1 MEYILL
7 ENHFWVPNN
16 EIRSF
21 TRNKSWEDITFIIQE
36 IASILYPNLEIEVL
50 FLPTEKGSYRDIAKI
65 ISKHPL
71 WTFNVLIALWTI
83 TFWILTYIDTHEEHL
98 HNEKNWVLDDTKKC
112 IEFKKMLYDYKNEW
126 IEIDWINDNKI
137 KEVCGNV
144 KIKKS
149 KNDFIKTLKKDDM
162 ISDDEIILLNN
173 SNKIIKNHKI
183 ERKNFDKY
191 IEYVSENEEYIKD
204 NIEWVIEL
212 ISPVVRQK
220 KEWKWIP
227 WKWIYYW
234 KDIFEKWIE
243 ILLNWEEI
251 NFYMQDMSFKKKI
264 KNHKVTFWS
273 WDNIKS
279 IFTLKCLL
287 KIDIVQNKSIYIKQ
301 VKKLND
307 DIFEYKEIL
316 IKKKNK
322 VSKNILTLF

>member
-1 MEYILL
+1 MEYVLL

-21 TRNKSWEDITFIIQE
+21 TRNKSWEDLSLIIHE
-36 IASILYPNLEIEVL
+36 IASILYPGVEIEIL
-50 FLPTEKGSYRDIAKI
+50 FLPPEKWSYKDIIKI
-65 ISKHPL
+65 VKKKPIESATLLLTL
-71 WTFNVLIALWTI
+71 WAFIFTWLTFN
-83 TFWILTYIDTHEEHL
+83 DTHDEHL
-98 HNEKNWVLDDTKKC
+98 HNEKKWILDDTEKC
-112 IEFKKMLYDYKNEW
+112 IKFKKMLEDYKGDW
-126 IEIDWINDNKI
+126 IEIDWINDDKI
-137 KEVCGNV
+137 KEVCWNI

-149 KNDFIKTLKKDDM
+149 KNDFINTLKKDDM

-173 SNKIIKNHKI
+173 NDKIIKNHKI

-191 IEYVSENEEYIKD
+191 IEYVPENEEYIKD

-212 ISPVVRQK
+212 ISPVVKQK
-220 KEWKWIP
+220 KEWKWIT

-234 KDIFEKWIE
+234 ENIIEKWVE

-251 NFYMQDMSFKKKI
+251 NFYMQDENFKKQI
-264 KNHKVTFWS
+264 KKHKVTFWS

-287 KIDIVQNKSIYIKQ
+287 KIDIVQNKSIYVKE

-307 DIFEYKEIL
+307 DIFEYKENL
-316 IKKKNK
+316 IKSKNK
-322 VSKNILTLF
+322 TPENVLTLF